1 MTDQFLSSIIEP
13 LTYLLWLMVFNAALP
28 LLGVFAG
35 IFMGILGAKK

>member
-28 LLGVFAG
+28 LIAMMAGV
-35 IFMGILGAKK
+35 FMGIFGAKK